1 MKRKNYLSWFE
12 AWDRLMSGEHIAAI
26 RLSDG
31 GWCYLRRQ
39 AQRLGRKLVDSG
51 IGVYRTC
58 YLA

>member
-1 MKRKNYLSWFE
+1 M
-12 AWDRLMSGEHIAAI
+12 LMHGEHIAAI

-51 IGVYRTC
+51 IGVYRT
-58 YLA
+58 YSLA